1 MKTIIIAEAGIN
13 HNGSLETAKKLIKV
27 ASKSKADFIK
37 FQTFKASELVSKK
50 LKKANYQIKNT
61 SKAKETQYEMLKK
74 LELSEMDHKILL
86 KECKKNKIGFL
97 STPFDLKSLNL
108 LLKFKLEYLKISSGD
123 IDNYPLLK
131 KVGKLNKKIF
141 LSTGMSTIKDIEK
154 AIKVL
159 QEYGTNKNHIY
170 ILHCNTS
177 YPTPFKD
184 VNLNAIKTIKKY
196 FKIKTGYSDH
206 TTGIEVPIAAV
217 AMGAEVIEKHFTL
230 DKNSKGPDHIASLEP
245 TELSEM
251 VKSIRNIEKSFG
263 KLEKLVSKSEK
274 KNIIFAKK
282 SIVAKSLIK
291 KGEKFS
297 SKNIC
302 VKRPGNG
309 ISPMEWEKVIGNKAK
324 KKFEKDE
331 LIKL

>member
-141 LSTGMSTIKDIEK
+141 LSTGMSTIKDIER

-159 QEYGTNKNHIY
+159 QECGTNKNHIY

-217 AMGAEVIEKHFTL
+217 AMGAKVIEKHFTL
-230 DKNSKGPDHIASLEP
+230 DKELKGPDHKSSLSP
-245 TELSEM
+245 KELKQM
-251 VKSIRNIEKSFG
+251 IKLIRVFEKSVG
-263 KLEKLVSKSEK
+263 KYQKTISKSEAQ
-274 KNIIFAKK
+274 NLLFIRK
-282 SIVAKSLIK
+282 SIVARKKII

-297 SKNIC
+297 KKNLTC
-302 VKRPGNG
+302 KRPGNG
-309 ISPMEWEKVIGNKAK
+309 ISPMFWEKLIGK
-324 KKFEKDE
+324 KSKKNYKINEQ
-331 LIKL
+331 I

>member
-141 LSTGMSTIKDIEK
+141 LSTGMSTIKDIER

-159 QEYGTNKNHIY
+159 QECGTNKNHIY

-217 AMGAEVIEKHFTL
+217 AMGAKVIEKHFTL
-230 DKNSKGPDHIASLEP
+230 DKELKGPDHKSSLSP
-245 TELSEM
+245 KELKQM
-251 VKSIRNIEKSFG
+251 IKLIRVFEKSVG
-263 KLEKLVSKSEK
+263 KYQKTISKSEAQ
-274 KNIIFAKK
+274 NLLFIRK
-282 SIVAKSLIK
+282 SIVARKKIK

-297 SKNIC
+297 KKNLTC
-302 VKRPGNG
+302 KRPGNG
-309 ISPMEWEKVIGNKAK
+309 ISPMFWEKLIGK
-324 KKFEKDE
+324 KSKKNYKINEQ
-331 LIKL
+331 I

>member
-1 MKTIIIAEAGIN
+1 
-13 HNGSLETAKKLIKV
+13 
-27 ASKSKADFIK
+27 
-37 FQTFKASELVSKK
+37 
-50 LKKANYQIKNT
+50 
-61 SKAKETQYEMLKK
+61 
-74 LELSEMDHKILL
+74 MDHKILL

-141 LSTGMSTIKDIEK
+141 LSTGMSTIKDIER

-159 QEYGTNKNHIY
+159 QECGTNKNHIY